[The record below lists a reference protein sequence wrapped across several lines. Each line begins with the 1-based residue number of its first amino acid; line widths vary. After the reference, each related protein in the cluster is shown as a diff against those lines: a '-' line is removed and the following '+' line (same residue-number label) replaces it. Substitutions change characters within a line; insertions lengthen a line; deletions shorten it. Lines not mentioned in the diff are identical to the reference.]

1 MTDATPNKPIVVG
14 VDGSPS
20 AIHAA
25 RWAAAEAARRGTS
38 LVIMHSTPPVHVHSP
53 QVAVWTAQFS
63 EAVHEQARHWLAT
76 AQASAEVVAPQ
87 VEISTEL
94 VTGGAAE
101 QLIGRS
107 ASAELV
113 VLGSRGL
120 GGFTGLLVGS
130 IAVAVSTHALC
141 PVAVV
146 REAQPQAG
154 RAEDAPIVVGVDG
167 SAASDAA
174 LEFAF
179 ETAALRGAPVLA
191 VRTWL
196 DAMVD
201 ATRLTVLIAAS
212 VEAIEADERRLLA
225 EQVAACAKNYPDVP
239 VRRMLSRDGSARV
252 LVEQSATAQL
262 VVVGT
267 RGRGG
272 FRGLLLGSTSQSL
285 IYHAECPVA
294 IIPPAH
300 R

>member
-1 MTDATPNKPIVVG
+1 MTEGTATKPIVVG

-25 RWAAAEAARRGTS
+25 RWAAAEAARRGTR
-38 LVIMHSTPPVHVHSP
+38 LVIVHSSPPVPVHSP
-53 QVAVWTAQFS
+53 QVAVSTAEFS
-63 EAVHEQARHWLAT
+63 EAVRDQGRHWLAT
-76 AQASAEVVAPQ
+76 AEASAKVVAPQ
-87 VEISTEL
+87 VETSTEL
-94 VTGGAAE
+94 VIGGAAE

-141 PVAVV
+141 PVIVV
-146 REAQPQAG
+146 REAQPQAD
-154 RAEDAPIVVGVDG
+154 RDENAPIVVGVDG
-167 SAASDAA
+167 SAASDPA
-174 LEFAF
+174 LKFAF

-196 DAMVD
+196 DALVD

-212 VEAIEADERRLLA
+212 VQAIEAEERRLLA
-225 EQVAACAKNYPDVP
+225 EQVADCAKDYPDVP
-239 VRRMLSRDGSARV
+239 VRQLLSRDGPAPA
-252 LVEQSATAQL
+252 LIKQSASAQL

>member
-1 MTDATPNKPIVVG
+1 VT
-14 VDGSPS
+14 GS
-20 AIHAA
+20 
-25 RWAAAEAARRGTS
+25 AAE
-38 LVIMHSTPPVHVHSP
+38 
-53 QVAVWTAQFS
+53 FS
-63 EAVHEQARHWLAT
+63 EAVRDQGRHWLAT
-76 AQASAEVVAPQ
+76 AEASAEVVAPQ
-87 VEISTEL
+87 VEMSTEL

-101 QLIGRS
+101 QLVGRS

-141 PVAVV
+141 PVIVV
-146 REAQPQAG
+146 REAQPQAD
-154 RAEDAPIVVGVDG
+154 RADHAPIVVGVDG

-191 VRTWL
+191 VRAWR
-196 DAMVD
+196 DALVD

-212 VEAIEADERRLLA
+212 VEAIEAEEQRLLS
-225 EQVAACAKNYPDVP
+225 EQVAARAQACPDVP
-239 VRRMLSRDGSARV
+239 VRRLLSRDGPAPA
-252 LVEQSATAQL
+252 LIAQSASAQL

-272 FRGLLLGSTSQSL
+272 FRSLLLGSTSQSL

-294 IIPPAH
+294 VIPPAH
-300 R
+300 Q

>member
-1 MTDATPNKPIVVG
+1 MTDKPIVVG

-25 RWAAAEAARRGTS
+25 RWAAAEAAR
-38 LVIMHSTPPVHVHSP
+38 LVLVHSSPPLPVHSS
-53 QVAVWTAQFS
+53 QEFGAAIRDQG
-63 EAVHEQARHWLAT
+63 RHWLAT
-76 AQASAEVVAPQ
+76 AEASAKVVAPQ
-87 VEISTEL
+87 VETSTEL

-101 QLIGRS
+101 QLVGRS

-141 PVAVV
+141 PVVVV
-146 REAQPQAG
+146 REAQPQAD
-154 RAEDAPIVVGVDG
+154 RADDSPVVVGVDG

-174 LEFAF
+174 LRFAF
-179 ETAALRGAPVLA
+179 DTAARRGAPVLA
-191 VRTWL
+191 VRAWRDDL
-196 DAMVD
+196 VD

-212 VEAIEADERRLLA
+212 VEAIESDERRLLA
-225 EQVAACAKNYPDVP
+225 EQVAACAEEFPGVP
-239 VRRMLSRDGSARV
+239 VRQLLSRDGPASA
-252 LVEQSATAQL
+252 LIAQSASAQL

-294 IIPPAH
+294 VIPQGGSK
-300 R
+300 

>member
-1 MTDATPNKPIVVG
+1 MTATKPIVVG

-25 RWAAAEAARRGTS
+25 RWAAAEAARRGTR
-38 LVIMHSTPPVHVHSP
+38 LVIVHACEPVPVHAP
-53 QVAVWTAQFS
+53 QVAVSTAEFG
-63 EAVHEQARHWLAT
+63 EAVRDQGRRWLAT
-76 AQASAEVVAPQ
+76 AEASAEVVAPQ
-87 VEISTEL
+87 VEMSTEL

-107 ASAELV
+107 AAAELV

-130 IAVAVSTHALC
+130 IAVAVSTHAQC
-141 PVAVV
+141 PVVVV
-146 REAQPQAG
+146 REAQVDRP
-154 RAEDAPIVVGVDG
+154 EDAPIVVGVDG

-174 LEFAF
+174 LKFAF
-179 ETAALRGAPVLA
+179 ETAALRGAPVLV
-191 VRTWL
+191 VRAWR
-196 DAMVD
+196 DALVD

-212 VEAIEADERRLLA
+212 VEAIEAEERRLLT
-225 EQVAACAKNYPDVP
+225 EQVATCAQAFPDVP
-239 VRRMLSRDGSARV
+239 VRQLLSRDGPAPA
-252 LVEQSATAQL
+252 LIGQSASAQL

-294 IIPPAH
+294 VIPPAH
-300 R
+300 Q

>member
-1 MTDATPNKPIVVG
+1 MTDATPNKPVVVG

-38 LVIMHSTPPVHVHSP
+38 LVIVHSSPRVPVHSP
-53 QVAVWTAQFS
+53 QVAVSTAEFS
-63 EAVHEQARHWLAT
+63 EAVRDQARHWLAT
-76 AQASAEVVAPQ
+76 AEASAAVLAPQ

-94 VTGGAAE
+94 LTGGAAQ

-120 GGFTGLLVGS
+120 GGFTGLLVGA

-141 PVAVV
+141 PVVVV
-146 REAQPQAG
+146 REAQPQAD

-174 LEFAF
+174 LQFAF

-196 DAMVD
+196 DAVVD

-212 VEAIEADERRLLA
+212 IEAIEADERRLLA
-225 EQVAACAKNYPDVP
+225 EQVAGCAKACPDVP
-239 VRRMLSRDGSARV
+239 VRMMLSRDGSARV
-252 LVEQSATAQL
+252 LVEQSASAQL

-285 IYHAECPVA
+285 IHHSECPVA

>member
-1 MTDATPNKPIVVG
+1 MTDATPKKPIVVG

-38 LVIMHSTPPVHVHSP
+38 LVIAHSSPRVPVHSP
-53 QVAVWTAQFS
+53 QFAVSAAEFS
-63 EAVHEQARHWLAT
+63 EAVRDQARHWLAT
-76 AQASAEVVAPQ
+76 AKASATAVAPQ

-101 QLIGRS
+101 QLVGRS

-141 PVAVV
+141 PVVVV
-146 REAQPQAG
+146 REAQPQAD

-174 LEFAF
+174 LRFAF

-196 DAMVD
+196 DALVD
-201 ATRLTVLIAAS
+201 ATRLTVLVSAS
-212 VEAIEADERRLLA
+212 IEAIEADERRLLA
-225 EQVAACAKNYPDVP
+225 EQVADCAKDYPGVP

-252 LVEQSATAQL
+252 LVEQSASAQL

-285 IYHAECPVA
+285 IHHAQCPVA
-294 IIPPAH
+294 VIPPA
-300 R
+300 RR